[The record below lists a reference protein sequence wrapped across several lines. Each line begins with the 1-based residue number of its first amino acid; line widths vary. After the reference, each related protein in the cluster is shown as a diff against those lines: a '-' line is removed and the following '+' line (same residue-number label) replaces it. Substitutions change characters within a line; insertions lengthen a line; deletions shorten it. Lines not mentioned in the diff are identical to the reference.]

1 MVKNKKAQHVEKG
14 YPALSVL
21 RFFDF
26 VEKEDFF
33 RKKSHDFLKK
43 LLQNSQKYIII

>member
-1 MVKNKKAQHVEKG
+1 MSRKAILPSLCCVFLILWK
-14 YPALSVL
+14 
-21 RFFDF
+21 
-26 VEKEDFF
+26 KEDFF